1 MLKKILS
8 SKRGEMY
15 FDAVITML
23 VIMSFMV
30 FALSAFQVAV
40 VKTTADSIADQLL
53 ETAAFYGSFSDEF
66 DAKVAELRLV
76 YPNLEFEVAYNG
88 DWYNSELKRVQL
100 GDTMMVQIS
109 YEVTFSGFGSWVSV
123 PLTTTRVG
131 ASENYWKT

>member
-1 MLKKILS
+1 MKKILS

-15 FDAVITML
+15 FNAVITMI

-30 FALSAFQVAV
+30 FALSAFKVAV

-53 ETAAFYGSFSDEF
+53 ETAVFYGSFSDEF
-66 DAKVAELRLV
+66 EAKVAELRQV

-100 GDTMMVQIS
+100 GDTMAVQIS
-109 YEVTFSGFGSWVSV
+109 YEVQFSGFGAWATV
-123 PLTTTRVG
+123 PLTTTRTG
-131 ASENYWKT
+131 ASENYWKS